1 MQLPYSTRGFLRK
14 RPVSGIL
21 ARGGYG
27 LKVALVHDWG
37 NQVGGAEG
45 VLLALKEMFPDAP
58 VYMSMYDPAVMPAV
72 CRTWEIHTSFM
83 DRLPLV
89 KRHHQPFLPL
99 YPLAFEQFD
108 FSEFDLV
115 LSNKSGFCHGIITPP
130 QTLHI
135 DYCLTPTRYVW
146 DYRSYARREGIGR
159 VANFLLQPLL
169 SYLRTWDRLA
179 ADRVDHFVAIS
190 RQVQRRIRKF
200 YRRDSVVIYP
210 PVETDRFS
218 LGDGNDDYFL
228 IVSRLIPYKRI
239 DLAVQAFNELG
250 LPLKI
255 AGSGRDRQALEQIAG
270 PNVEFLDR
278 VPDDELPTLLQRCR
292 AFIFPGVEDFGI
304 TPLQANAAGRPVIA
318 YRAGGALDTVV
329 EGRTG
334 LFFDE
339 PTPESLAAAVR
350 ALEAMAFEPEAIRQ
364 HALHFD
370 KTVFQRELKRFVEEK
385 YAAHQRSLR

>member
-1 MQLPYSTRGFLRK
+1 
-14 RPVSGIL
+14 
-21 ARGGYG
+21 

-58 VYMSMYDPAVMPAV
+58 VYRSMYDPAVMPAV

-89 KRHHQPFLPL
+89 KHHHQPFLPL

-218 LGDGNDDYFL
+218 LGDGHDDYFL

-255 AGSGRDRQALEQIAG
+255 AGSGRDRQTLEQIAG

-350 ALEAMAFEPEAIRQ
+350 ALETMAFEPEAIRQ

-385 YAAHQRSLR
+385 YAAHKRSLR

>member
-1 MQLPYSTRGFLRK
+1 M
-14 RPVSGIL
+14 
-21 ARGGYG
+21 
-27 LKVALVHDWG
+27 KVALVHDWG

>member
-1 MQLPYSTRGFLRK
+1 M
-14 RPVSGIL
+14 
-21 ARGGYG
+21 
-27 LKVALVHDWG
+27 KVALVHDWG

-108 FSEFDLV
+108 LSEFDLV

-218 LGDGNDDYFL
+218 LGDGHDDYFL

-370 KTVFQRELKRFVEEK
+370 KAVFQRELKRFVEEK
-385 YAAHQRSLR
+385 YAAHTRSLR

>member
-1 MQLPYSTRGFLRK
+1 M
-14 RPVSGIL
+14 
-21 ARGGYG
+21 
-27 LKVALVHDWG
+27 KVALVHDWG

-108 FSEFDLV
+108 LSEFDLV

-218 LGDGNDDYFL
+218 LGDSHDDYFL

-385 YAAHQRSLR
+385 YAAHTRSLR

>member
-1 MQLPYSTRGFLRK
+1 M
-14 RPVSGIL
+14 
-21 ARGGYG
+21 
-27 LKVALVHDWG
+27 KVALVHDWG

-146 DYRSYARREGIGR
+146 DYRSYAHREGIGR